1 MSKYIYPAIFTKEK
15 TGYSVSF
22 PDIKGCLTQGNSLQE
37 AFSMASDALCLMLYT
52 LEENNEIIPTSSD
65 ISKIK
70 TTKSEFVSYVTCD
83 TLFYRQFYD
92 NKSVKKTL
100 TIPAWLNTRSERA
113 GINFSATLQAA
124 LKKELHI

>member
-52 LEENNEIIPTSSD
+52 LEENNETIPTSSD

-83 TLFYRQFYD
+83 TLFYRQFHD

-100 TIPAWLNTRSERA
+100 TIPAWLNTMSERA